1 MKRSN
6 EPLFRGLEALGALLS
21 ARAQAYSCIVAGGA
35 SLAALGV
42 IDRVTG
48 DVDVMAVRKENG
60 TVILAPPAFP
70 NFVAAAI
77 GEVALE
83 FNLPGDWM
91 NTQMA
96 AGLRAGMPPG
106 FEERL
111 TWQTYGG
118 LQVGFVDRLTLIA
131 LKLDAASDDPPHGR
145 SDVHLGDLVSLRA
158 TAEELDEAAEW
169 VNIVNVDPRRTETI
183 AWVKIH
189 VAERSR
195 R

>member
-1 MKRSN
+1 MSN

-21 ARAQAYSCIVAGGA
+21 ARNQSYSCVVAGGA

-48 DVDVMAVRKENG
+48 DVDVLAVRDESG
-60 TVILAPPAFP
+60 IITLAPPAFP
-70 NFVAAAI
+70 KFVATAI
-77 GEVALE
+77 REVARE
-83 FNLPGDWM
+83 FNLPNDWM

-118 LQVGFVDRLTLIA
+118 LQVGFVDRRALIA
-131 LKLDAASDDPPHGR
+131 FKLEAASDDPPHGR
-145 SDVHLGDLVSLRA
+145 SDVHLGDLISLRA
-158 TAEELDEAAEW
+158 TAQELDEAATW
-169 VNIVNVDPRRTETI
+169 VNAVNVDPRRTETI
-183 AWVKIH
+183 ASVKSR

-195 R
+195 H